1 MTDDSNAP
9 TRAVRFSRRDFVV
22 GATLAGA
29 SAVGY
34 AAQPQVVNPRV
45 ANRTFESWIP
55 ERIGPWSVQSIS
67 GVVLPPPDAL
77 ADRLYDNLATRV
89 YGGPGSVEVMMLIAY
104 NFKQDGVLQLH
115 RPEFCYPAGGYRLSS
130 TLPVTLALGPGREIP
145 ASAFTAVNATQTEQ
159 VLYFTRLG
167 ASFPRRW
174 IDQRLSVLWANL
186 HGEIPDGAMMR
197 VSLLD
202 ADQSRA
208 LEILRGF
215 LAAFFEGT
223 PAGLHHMLIREPN

>member
-1 MTDDSNAP
+1 
-9 TRAVRFSRRDFVV
+9 V
-22 GATLAGA
+22 GATLASA

-34 AAQPQVVNPRV
+34 AAQPKIVNPRI
-45 ANRTFESWIP
+45 ANRTFDSWIP
-55 ERIGPWSVQSIS
+55 EKIGPWSVEGTS

-77 ADRLYDNLATRV
+77 SDRIYDNLVTRV
-89 YGGPGSVEVMMLIAY
+89 YGGPGPTAVMMLIAY

-115 RPEFCYPAGGYRLSS
+115 RPEFCYPAGGFRLSS
-130 TLPVTLALGPGREIP
+130 TIPLTLTLARGREIP

-186 HGEIPDGAMMR
+186 HGEIPDGALMR

-202 ADQSRA
+202 TDQPRA
-208 LEILRGF
+208 LEVLRGF

-223 PAGLHHMLIREPN
+223 PAALHHMLIREPK

>member
-1 MTDDSNAP
+1 MTDDSNAS
-9 TRAVRFSRRDFVV
+9 TRTVKFSRRDFVV
-22 GATLAGA
+22 GATLASA

-34 AAQPQVVNPRV
+34 AAQPKIVNSRV
-45 ANRTFESWIP
+45 PNRIFDSWIP
-55 ERIGPWSVQSIS
+55 ERVGQWSVQRTS

-77 ADRLYDNLATRV
+77 SDRLYDNLATRV
-89 YGGPGSVEVMMLIAY
+89 YSGPNSAEVMMLIAY

-115 RPEFCYPAGGYRLSS
+115 RPEFCYPAGGYQLSS
-130 TLPVTLALGPGREIP
+130 TVPVTLALGGTREIP
-145 ASAFTAVNATQTEQ
+145 ASAFTAVNATRTEQ

-202 ADQSRA
+202 TDQQRA
-208 LEILRGF
+208 LEVLRGF
-215 LAAFFEGT
+215 LVAFFEGT
-223 PAGLHHMLIREPN
+223 PAGLHHMLIRDPK